1 MRMGTARDPQT
12 RLLALVQ
19 RVGPV
24 LTAVGSVFLVIL
36 GVLVIN
42 YPDLLAWVVG
52 IALILLG
59 VGFLA
64 SLLLAVARP
73 DG

>member
-1 MRMGTARDPQT
+1 MGTARDPQT
-12 RLLALVQ
+12 RLLAMVQ
-19 RVGPV
+19 RLGPV

-52 IALILLG
+52 IVLILLG

-64 SLLLAVARP
+64 SLLLTVARS
-73 DG
+73 DGR

>member
-1 MRMGTARDPQT
+1 MGTARDPQT
-12 RLLALVQ
+12 RLLAMVQ
-19 RVGPV
+19 RLGPV

-36 GVLVIN
+36 GVLVIS

-52 IALILLG
+52 IVLILLG

-64 SLLLAVARP
+64 SLLHMVARP
-73 DG
+73 DGR

>member
-1 MRMGTARDPQT
+1 MGTARGPQT
-12 RLLALVQ
+12 RLLAMVQ
-19 RVGPV
+19 RLGPV

-36 GVLVIN
+36 GVLVIS

-52 IALILLG
+52 IVLILLG

-64 SLLLAVARP
+64 SLLLMVARP
-73 DG
+73 DGR